1 MAHKYQSRID
11 KAANDYNRTK
21 DEKYKKLWYDLIRK
35 ADNGSDYSDRRDI
48 SSGSV
53 TKELIE
59 DMVLVQETDLF
70 ELCDILRLKLT
81 TYIDAPFNAHVMN
94 DGSGDFIGCISK

>member
-1 MAHKYQSRID
+1 M
-11 KAANDYNRTK
+11 
-21 DEKYKKLWYDLIRK
+21 DLIILT
-35 ADNGSDYSDRRDI
+35 DGIYHLVP
-48 SSGSV
+48 V

-81 TYIDAPFNAHVMN
+81 TYHEFINRHVMN
-94 DGSGDFIGCISK
+94 DGSGDFFGCIQN